1 MHSRRSPSRR
11 SPPSCRR
18 RSRSR
23 RSPHPR
29 RGRRTWPRAR
39 CWSRGRCRCPDRRV
53 RRCRRPIRWWSAGGA
68 PVRCPA
74 GGAAGAVRTTAV
86 GSAAAVRTARAGGS
100 RIRATGDGAAVV
112 GAARVRTPGDGAAT
126 RVRTAPVRTARGLT
140 GPDRVAA
147 GARHL
152 ARRAR
157 ERADRRLEAVRD
169 LAADPAQHQR
179 ADERHDDQDQ
189 AQVLQSR
196 LPPVPPPGD
205 HVGERELGLVLP
217 GPRRQP
223 EPLAALRPA
232 EEHQDQYGQEQLG
245 EAVHRPVRN
254 VGEAAE
260 DQPHLYGDQA
270 APYAP
275 AAGPGA
281 SREHP
286 AHDSGRGPVQREA
299 DDHAAHRVR
308 GERGAE
314 QPEAAQHGGAEQDM
328 QQDAGRSECP
338 WQLPSPLTRR
348 RSVTSVCGYATD
360 RGHALS
366 PPTRPADKQSDARS
380 G

>member
-1 MHSRRSPSRR
+1 MHNRRSPSRR
-11 SPPSCRR
+11 SPPCRR

-23 RSPHPR
+23 RSRRSPRPR
-29 RGRRTWPRAR
+29 RGCRTWPRAR

-53 RRCRRPIRWWSAGGA
+53 RRCRRRIRWWSLRRR
-68 PVRCPA
+68 PVRRPA

-86 GSAAAVRTARAGGS
+86 GSAAAVRTTRAGAVRTTRAGGS
-100 RIRATGDGAAVV
+100 RTRATGDGAAVVGAAVV

-126 RVRTAPVRTARGLT
+126 RVRTAPVRTTRGLT

-217 GPRRQP
+217 GPHRQP
-223 EPLAALRPA
+223 EPLAALRPG
-232 EEHQDQYGQEQLG
+232 EEDQDQCGQEQLG

-338 WQLPSPLTRR
+338 W
-348 RSVTSVCGYATD
+348 
-360 RGHALS
+360 
-366 PPTRPADKQSDARS
+366 
-380 G
+380 